1 MLGQRNRQKKNH
13 IISDSIY
20 IKYPEKTDRQQKDL
34 WLLGGE
40 GRNWEVIVVEQE
52 GSFGVDGN
60 FLKLDCDDCCT
71 TL

>member
-52 GSFGVDGN
+52 GSFGS
-60 FLKLDCDDCCT
+60 
-71 TL
+71 